1 MSRNAAAVGAL
12 VLVGGLLWLVTAWP
26 TPEDDRPD
34 PLEPE
39 APAEQPSP
47 QPAAVPAEPAI
58 GTPPKAPEPVAEKPA
73 AAPPAQPQ
81 PAQPMRQ
88 PHAPPDDDMFAKEQG
103 PVAEYK
109 QLYET
114 EPRDSAANVTE
125 SEIRAAF
132 SAADGAPDL
141 FKSVLC
147 RQTVCKLDLR
157 WSNDRMGPY
166 IAGITR
172 AAAGGFSPTVAVSP
186 GGPLGDDKVRPIEVY
201 IKRKPI
207 TTTELLPPPQPSAA
221 QALAAPAAQQAPAQ
235 QAPAQPVPAPTM
247 QAPAVEQPAEEP
259 APTH

>member
-12 VLVGGLLWLVTAWP
+12 VLVGGLLWVVTAWP

-39 APAEQPSP
+39 VPAEQASP
-47 QPAAVPAEPAI
+47 QPAAVPVI
-58 GTPPKAPEPVAEKPA
+58 GTPPKAPEPAAEKPPEP
-73 AAPPAQPQ
+73 PPAQPQ

-109 QLYET
+109 HLYET
-114 EPRDSAANVTE
+114 EPRDSAANLTE

-172 AAAGGFSPTVAVSP
+172 AAAGGFSASVAVSP
-186 GGPLGDDKVRPIEVY
+186 GGPMGDDKVRPIEVY

-207 TTTELLPPPQPSAA
+207 TNSELLPPPQPPAA
-221 QALAAPAAQQAPAQ
+221 QAPAAPAAQQAPAQ
-235 QAPAQPVPAPTM
+235 QAQPVPAPPM
-247 QAPAVEQPAEEP
+247 QAPAVEPAEEP